1 MEGGEEVEGTR
12 EEGRSHQ
19 QWESALTTH
28 LVVVGATN
36 KPKNKTGAGLKAGL
50 KAGTVKVDHRR
61 WMERN
66 VRKCIPSSECGCLLR
81 EETSL

>member
-36 KPKNKTGAGLKAGL
+36 RRPNKLDNKTGADLKAVG
-50 KAGTVKVDHRR
+50 RR
-61 WMERN
+61 WRLG
-66 VRKCIPSSECGCLLR
+66 KCTPSSECSFLLLD
-81 EETSL
+81 EEFHHLNLEGF